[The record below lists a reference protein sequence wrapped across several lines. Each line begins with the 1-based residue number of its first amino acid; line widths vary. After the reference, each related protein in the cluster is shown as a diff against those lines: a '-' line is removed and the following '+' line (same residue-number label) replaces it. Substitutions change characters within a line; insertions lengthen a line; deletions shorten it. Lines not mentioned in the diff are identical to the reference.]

1 MRADSHHIDKSSCI
15 LIIISKLRKQKNTEW
30 MIFLGYENGESALY
44 NLDQEKFNFELEA
57 HDNSICRMDVLV
69 TSEHN
74 LLLATVSV
82 DKLVKVHDLLMK
94 SQICEFTNH
103 LSTVV
108 ECKFVNFHGLKSYLI
123 SENGK
128 TTSYLETILWC
139 LINFIQQ
146 SFCIYGRAKN

>member
-1 MRADSHHIDKSSCI
+1 
-15 LIIISKLRKQKNTEW
+15 

-128 TTSYLETILWC
+128 LTSYLETTIMC
-139 LINFIQQ
+139 LINLIEKGFYIEGFTRN
-146 SFCIYGRAKN
+146 SFSKI

>member
-1 MRADSHHIDKSSCI
+1 
-15 LIIISKLRKQKNTEW
+15 

-128 TTSYLETILWC
+128 LTSYLETTIMC
-139 LINFIQQ
+139 LINLIEKGFYIEGFPRN
-146 SFCIYGRAKN
+146 SFSKL